1 MVNTYK
7 PAPTLTRT
15 PTQILPSA
23 TAFPTQTQTDTT
35 LAPELPATFYIT
47 DITGHKQ
54 YFGIGCE
61 ASAAV
66 DWAHYFGLTID
77 EKEFQSELPVSDNP
91 DVGFVGDVNGSWGN
105 IPPYDYGV
113 HAAPVAELLR
123 EYGLKAQGEKGFT
136 LDQLRASIAQ
146 GKPVIAWVVGN
157 VTFGTPVEYTDS
169 EGRIVIVAAYEHVV
183 IVTGYGTQ
191 SIRYLNNG
199 ETYEVSNTLFLDSW
213 GTLGNMAVIAGD
225 Q

>member
-1 MVNTYK
+1 MVNTYR

-15 PTQILPSA
+15 PTHILPSA
-23 TAFPTQTQTDTT
+23 TSFPTQTQTDTT
-35 LAPELPATFYIT
+35 PASELPATFYIT
-47 DITGHKQ
+47 DITGHRQ

-61 ASAAV
+61 SSAAV
-66 DWAHYFGLTID
+66 DWAHYFGVTID
-77 EKEFQSELPVSDNP
+77 EKEFQSELPISDNP
-91 DVGFVGDVNGSWGN
+91 DVGFVGDVDGTWGHL
-105 IPPYDYGV
+105 PPGDYGV

-123 EYGLKAQGEKGFT
+123 DYGLKAEGEKGFT
-136 LDQLRASIAQ
+136 LDQLKSSIAQ

-157 VTFGTPVEYTDS
+157 VTYGTPVEYTDS
-169 EGRIVIVAAYEHVV
+169 EGRVSIVAAYEHVV

-199 ETYEVSNTLFLDSW
+199 ETYEVSNTLFLASW